1 MMKVGSGYRSS
12 GLLAAG
18 ICVLTSALIGSL
30 FATGVTQP
38 TGGPRDPF
46 EQADLDFLG
55 CYATARAATL
65 AKLDPVIVVEMDS
78 LVLIRHGERAEVKVI
93 PRLYSQLKAVSHIAL
108 AVYVGL
114 APHGSSPIDHARLAQ
129 LRKLHTDV
137 MAVVGAL
144 DHSDLS
150 TDQKPRARAL
160 LERCAT
166 FLAGVLN
173 SGKYNQAELLAL
185 TRAAGPVVLAN
196 CADAARAE
204 IDAYHAQVS
213 KWRASLTADEWS
225 KLRILILGRQMPR
238 KRNVATQYFE
248 KLLGETNELRRIV
261 YAEELMGEQQGLN
274 LLASHQLDS
283 ELSEAFFQDPDRM
296 EIDLLGNAAS
306 VYLDSFDFSR

>member
-1 MMKVGSGYRSS
+1 MRNQP
-12 GLLAAG
+12 AAR
-18 ICVLTSALIGSL
+18 
-30 FATGVTQP
+30 AT
-38 TGGPRDPF
+38 RF

-55 CYATARAATL
+55 CYAGARAATL

-78 LVLIRHGERAEVKVI
+78 LVLIHHGKRAEVKVI
-93 PRLYSQLKAVSHIAL
+93 PRLYHELKAVSHTAL

-114 APHGSSPIDHARLAQ
+114 APHGQSPIDQERLAQ
-129 LRKLHTDV
+129 LRKLRTDLL
-137 MAVVGAL
+137 AVVAAL

-150 TDQKPRARAL
+150 SEQRVCARL
-160 LERCAT
+160 LLDHCAT
-166 FLAGVLN
+166 FLAGV
-173 SGKYNQAELLAL
+173 SGSGTYNQAELLAL
-185 TRAAGPVVLAN
+185 TRAAGPIVLAN
-196 CADAARAE
+196 SADAARAQ
-204 IDAYHAQVS
+204 IDAYHSQVS
-213 KWRASLTADEWS
+213 KWRASLSAGEWS

-261 YAEELMGEQQGLN
+261 YGEELMGEQQGLN

-306 VYLDSFDFSR
+306 VYLDSFNFSK